1 MTDTADHADS
11 DLIGIVT
18 VLFNSDDVLP
28 GFFESLARQRGVRY
42 RLYVIDNS
50 KTDSGCLIS
59 RELSDKYGID
69 AEIVFNDANLGVAKG
84 NNQGIERALRDGCE
98 HVLLANNDI
107 EFESADLLRNLISQM
122 GERQLA
128 AIVPKIYFY
137 GVGRKIWFAGGQ
149 FSVLRATTP
158 HFGEGEDDNGQYDS
172 ISVIDYAPTCFMFI
186 RASVF
191 QKIGRMDEKYFVYY
205 DDSDFLWRMRLA
217 GLPVGF
223 SPQEIVLHKVS
234 YSTGGGVSEFSLFY
248 GARNRIYFIRKHYS
262 VFVSV
267 LSLSLFFVSRVF
279 KAISL
284 TSSQRAAMWR
294 GIRDGLRLSV

>member
-1 MTDTADHADS
+1 MTRTG
-11 DLIGIVT
+11 LIGIVT

-50 KTDSGCLIS
+50 KTDSGCHIS
-59 RELSDKYGID
+59 RELAAQYGID
-69 AEIVFNDANLGVAKG
+69 AEIHFNDANVGVARG

-107 EFESADLLRNLISQM
+107 EFENPALLVNLVAQM
-122 GERQLA
+122 VERQLA

-137 GVGRKIWFAGGQ
+137 GLDRKIWFAGGR

-158 HFGEGEDDNGQYDS
+158 HFGEGEEDRGQYDAVS
-172 ISVIDYAPTCFMFI
+172 LIDYAPTCFMLI

-191 QKIGRMDEKYFVYY
+191 EQIGKMDEKYFVYY
-205 DDSDFLWRMRLA
+205 DDSDFLWRMKQA
-217 GLPVGF
+217 ELPVGF
-223 SPQEIVLHKVS
+223 SAHEIVLHKVS

-262 VFVSV
+262 LFSS
-267 LSLSLFFVSRVF
+267 SLSLTLFFSSRIL
-279 KAISL
+279 KAASL

-294 GIRDGLRLSV
+294 GIRDGLRLAV